1 MADET
6 HELDRRKE
14 TLERLEQ
21 LARERWG
28 DEWAIRATHFADGT
42 TQAYVFRSHGIVDD
56 DRNRKTLEQE
66 RLYTDGG
73 VVHYRRVHVQQENVV
88 AVLEESESIDN

>member
-1 MADET
+1 MAEEN
-6 HELDRRKE
+6 HELDSREE

-42 TQAYVFRSHGIVDD
+42 TQAYAFRSRGVVDD
-56 DRNRKTLEQE
+56 DRDEKTLEQE
-66 RLYTDGG
+66 RLYSDGDETI
-73 VVHYRRVHVQQENVV
+73 YQRVHVQYEDVV
-88 AVLEESESIDN
+88 DVLEERDLSD